1 MFGAKEAGAISVVP
15 KTFQKLQLELRWSNG
30 TKHRMEH
37 ISPDTKA
44 FEGSVPQSVL
54 EILELK

>member
-15 KTFQKLQLELRWSNG
+15 KAFPKLQLGLRWSNG
-30 TKHRMEH
+30 TKHRVEH

-54 EILELK
+54 EVLGLK